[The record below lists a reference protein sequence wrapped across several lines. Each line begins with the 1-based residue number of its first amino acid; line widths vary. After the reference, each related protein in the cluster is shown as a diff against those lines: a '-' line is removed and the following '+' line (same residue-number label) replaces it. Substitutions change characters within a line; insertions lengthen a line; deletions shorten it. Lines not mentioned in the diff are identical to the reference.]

1 LKMKQDR
8 SHLDACL
15 VHYRRAREGL
25 DELATGKPGRK
36 PIHPQYL
43 AKLLS
48 EHAAEDAVFTFDVGT
63 PSIWA
68 ARYLKMNGRRRL
80 IGSLVHG
87 SMANAMPQ
95 AIGAQAAF
103 PGRQVISLSGDGGFA
118 MLMGDFLTLVQQ
130 KFPVKIVVFNNHVL
144 GFVAME
150 MKASGFLETG
160 TSLVNPDFAAMARAI
175 GVHALRVEDPGELEA
190 AIKDVLA
197 HDGPAL
203 LDVVTNTEELSMPPS
218 ISLEQVKGFGLWALR
233 AVIDGRGTQL
243 IDVARTNL
251 LR

>member
-1 LKMKQDR
+1 
-8 SHLDACL
+8 
-15 VHYRRAREGL
+15 
-25 DELATGKPGRK
+25 
-36 PIHPQYL
+36 
-43 AKLLS
+43 
-48 EHAAEDAVFTFDVGT
+48 
-63 PSIWA
+63 
-68 ARYLKMNGRRRL
+68 
-80 IGSLVHG
+80 
-87 SMANAMPQ
+87 MANAMPQ